1 MVMENRLM
9 ILVQVQCERP
19 IFDSCL
25 TPINTCTCLFVI
37 VATDI
42 NYQNT
47 APTKYR
53 CERVLFNKII
63 GSFTHCHRPPTKNT
77 IQ

>member
-9 ILVQVQCERP
+9 ILVQVQSERP

-25 TPINTCTCLFVI
+25 TPINTCMCFVI

-47 APTKYR
+47 APNSDASELYLIKLL
-53 CERVLFNKII
+53 VA
-63 GSFTHCHRPPTKNT
+63 SPTATDRQLKMQR
-77 IQ
+77 IW